1 MTITV
6 GTTRDDKRVL
16 TKTWSGTEISVTLKA
31 PCDVLNPTFILK
43 YNASFLTCNYIYCPD
58 FTRYYF
64 ITNIVVETG
73 NRMEI
78 SCSVDVLMSY
88 QAQIKNLSCH
98 LVRSQTIRAP
108 YISDSQ
114 KPLTTKTQTQ
124 TYVFDKTP
132 FVSTDGFACYVLT
145 VVGGMTSGS

>member
-1 MTITV
+1 MQITL

-16 TKTWSGTEISVTLKA
+16 SKSWSGTEISVTLKA
-31 PCDVLNPTFILK
+31 PCDILNPTFSLK
-43 YNASFLTCNYIYCPD
+43 YNASFLTCNYLYCPD
-58 FTRYYF
+58 FNRYYF

-73 NRMEI
+73 NRLEI

-88 QAQIKNLSCH
+88 QAQIKSLSCNIT
-98 LVRSQTIRAP
+98 RSQSIRAP

-132 FVSTDGFACYVLT
+132 FVSADGYQCYVLT
-145 VVGGMTSGS
+145 VVGGVTSGS